1 MSVRKLNTHVYLQ
14 VILCEPNTHACCKP
28 STHDR
33 LQTKFIL
40 IYKPSSHAHQQTK
53 HYMITTRLPD
63 NQCLSV
69 AAAAA
74 TAAAAAAVFSATET
88 ILSSNSNNSQ
98 QPQRSSEVICLCRLT
113 TDFV

>member
-14 VILCEPNTHACCKP
+14 VIVCEPNTHACCKP

-69 AAAAA
+69 AAATA
-74 TAAAAAAVFSATET
+74 TAAAAVFSATET

-98 QPQRSSEVICLCRLT
+98 QPQRFSEVICLCRLT
-113 TDFV
+113 TDFL